1 MSGFPSYA
9 HTAAGVHQAR
19 VPHLV
24 GAPCGTTAF
33 AGPHGLMPVLVPAV
47 VPLVPSNKANEP
59 SLHGAAFPT
68 KPTLRIQASGVHD
81 EARSRAGR
89 SVGCRHACLPN
100 RSTWTDHA
108 GYSGGRSLRSAQLS
122 NAGGSAD
129 TEEVTGS
136 NPVSPT
142 SNTPGQMP
150 IWPQRSPRRASHV
163 QDSDRGAHLV
173 GNQKEPALGAPAGP
187 GNPTCL
193 TRSPS
198 SSSRP
203 TRLRPSSW
211 SDGRPNGESTGP
223 IHANSGLQ

>member
-1 MSGFPSYA
+1 MVLPSQQNRHYA
-9 HTAAGVHQAR
+9 YRPPVCTTKRAHEQNGLLVVATPAYQTAYQSVR
-19 VPHLV
+19 P
-24 GAPCGTTAF
+24 
-33 AGPHGLMPVLVPAV
+33 GPITQVFRRPLATLCAAV
-47 VPLVPSNKANEP
+47 KR
-59 SLHGAAFPT
+59 G
-68 KPTLRIQASGVHD
+68 RI
-81 EARSRAGR
+81 
-89 SVGCRHACLPN
+89 L
-100 RSTWTDHA
+100 
-108 GYSGGRSLRSAQLS
+108 
-122 NAGGSAD
+122 AD

-198 SSSRP
+198 RSSRP

-223 IHANSGLQ
+223 IHENSGLQ